1 PEPVSTVAVPEPFTV
16 QPVPNGVT
24 AKLGL
29 VSGCCTAHRV
39 PLCWLELVTVTLTAP
54 GALAGVVAVI
64 VVLFTTVTLLAAA
77 LPNVTVAP
85 LAKLA
90 PVMVTEVP
98 PAAAPEVGEML
109 ATV

>member
-1 PEPVSTVAVPEPFTV
+1 
-16 QPVPNGVT
+16 
-24 AKLGL
+24 
-29 VSGCCTAHRV
+29 
-39 PLCWLELVTVTLTAP
+39 
-54 GALAGVVAVI
+54 VVAVI

-109 ATV
+109 ATVGVWPNAAPMLALRKTTTESVRRKVRLQRQLTAILLRRR